1 MSKFAAVPIVSTHL
15 EDKYGFECK
24 VDYDKDFA
32 TDEYYSLKI
41 ATYKKKIVGN
51 LEIHITDRF
60 KFVEAPDT
68 YKYQSTTVE
77 IVQGTEFQEIKIDKM
92 WQLLMLIDMLQGV
105 QWHSSERDADMYSA
119 DKSDNIMNNKQN
131 LNEPQN
137 QQLNIAGVRHSAN
150 FHAKAIIKKLTS
162 RPYLDDDG
170 FYDMIADEEQ
180 MIEIIEKYLERHYV

>member
-1 MSKFAAVPIVSTHL
+1 MTLEQYKKLQEAGAHEALWFELLNASGFAGVLP
-15 EDKYGFECK
+15 DGKYGFECK
-24 VDYDKDFA
+24 VDYDKDFE

-51 LEIHITDRF
+51 LEIHITDSF

-105 QWHSSERDADMYSA
+105 Q
-119 DKSDNIMNNKQN
+119 
-131 LNEPQN
+131 
-137 QQLNIAGVRHSAN
+137 RHS
-150 FHAKAIIKKLTS
+150 
-162 RPYLDDDG
+162 G
-170 FYDMIADEEQ
+170 
-180 MIEIIEKYLERHYV
+180 

>member
-1 MSKFAAVPIVSTHL
+1 MSNEEQNGFFANTLLAVVPIVSTHL

-51 LEIHITDRF
+51 LEIHITDSF

-77 IVQGTEFQEIKIDKM
+77 IVQGTEYQEIKIDKM

-105 QWHSSERDADMYSA
+105 QRHSS
-119 DKSDNIMNNKQN
+119 
-131 LNEPQN
+131 
-137 QQLNIAGVRHSAN
+137 
-150 FHAKAIIKKLTS
+150 
-162 RPYLDDDG
+162 
-170 FYDMIADEEQ
+170 
-180 MIEIIEKYLERHYV
+180 

>member
-1 MSKFAAVPIVSTHL
+1 MSNEEQNGFFANTLLAAVPIVSTHL

-51 LEIHITDRF
+51 LEIHITDSF

-92 WQLLMLIDMLQGV
+92 WPVEWYERKTENLPISDVVGR
-105 QWHSSERDADMYSA
+105 SEQYHCELHDFGRK
-119 DKSDNIMNNKQN
+119 DKRCDKQCDGCKAMN
-131 LNEPQN
+131 
-137 QQLNIAGVRHSAN
+137 
-150 FHAKAIIKKLTS
+150 
-162 RPYLDDDG
+162 LD
-170 FYDMIADEEQ
+170 
-180 MIEIIEKYLERHYV
+180 

>member
-1 MSKFAAVPIVSTHL
+1 MTNRNTEGNFANTLLAAVPIVSTHL

-51 LEIHITDRF
+51 LEIHITDSF

-105 QWHSSERDADMYSA
+105 QRHSS
-119 DKSDNIMNNKQN
+119 
-131 LNEPQN
+131 
-137 QQLNIAGVRHSAN
+137 
-150 FHAKAIIKKLTS
+150 
-162 RPYLDDDG
+162 
-170 FYDMIADEEQ
+170 
-180 MIEIIEKYLERHYV
+180 

>member
-1 MSKFAAVPIVSTHL
+1 MKNDIIKFLLGEKSFKWIWFGEKYPTEQGAFWWRKHLRQFINKNHYCEKCSKDLTEEHIVSTHL
-15 EDKYGFECK
+15 EGKYGFECK

-51 LEIHITDRF
+51 LEIHITDSF

-68 YKYQSTTVE
+68 YKYQSTIVE

-105 QWHSSERDADMYSA
+105 QRNSS
-119 DKSDNIMNNKQN
+119 
-131 LNEPQN
+131 
-137 QQLNIAGVRHSAN
+137 
-150 FHAKAIIKKLTS
+150 
-162 RPYLDDDG
+162 
-170 FYDMIADEEQ
+170 
-180 MIEIIEKYLERHYV
+180 

>member
-1 MSKFAAVPIVSTHL
+1 MSNEEQNGFFANTLLAAVPIVSTHL

-51 LEIHITDRF
+51 LEIHITDSF

-77 IVQGTEFQEIKIDKM
+77 IVQGIEFQEIKIDKM

-105 QWHSSERDADMYSA
+105 CDGLTMERLLKFLQA
-119 DKSDNIMNNKQN
+119 NPVMNETHN
-131 LNEPQN
+131 LDTKEH
-137 QQLNIAGVRHSAN
+137 V
-150 FHAKAIIKKLTS
+150 
-162 RPYLDDDG
+162 
-170 FYDMIADEEQ
+170 
-180 MIEIIEKYLERHYV
+180 

>member
-1 MSKFAAVPIVSTHL
+1 MSNEEQNGFFANTLLAAVPIVSTHL

-24 VDYDKDFA
+24 VDYDKDC
-32 TDEYYSLKI
+32 LKI

-51 LEIHITDRF
+51 LEIHITDSF

-105 QWHSSERDADMYSA
+105 QRHSS
-119 DKSDNIMNNKQN
+119 
-131 LNEPQN
+131 
-137 QQLNIAGVRHSAN
+137 
-150 FHAKAIIKKLTS
+150 
-162 RPYLDDDG
+162 
-170 FYDMIADEEQ
+170 
-180 MIEIIEKYLERHYV
+180 

>member
-1 MSKFAAVPIVSTHL
+1 MDTKNETPKNNFNSTIGNTVLSAVPIVSTHL

-32 TDEYYSLKI
+32 ADEYYSLKI

-51 LEIHITDRF
+51 LEIHITDIF

-105 QWHSSERDADMYSA
+105 Q
-119 DKSDNIMNNKQN
+119 
-131 LNEPQN
+131 
-137 QQLNIAGVRHSAN
+137 RHSN
-150 FHAKAIIKKLTS
+150 GQ
-162 RPYLDDDG
+162 G
-170 FYDMIADEEQ
+170 FVSVAEIELPQFKPQ
-180 MIEIIEKYLERHYV
+180 MQPN

>member
-1 MSKFAAVPIVSTHL
+1 MEEKLKGIIKKLEDERIKQKLSYEEIAKKINSTIVSTLL

-51 LEIHITDRF
+51 LEIHITDSF

-77 IVQGTEFQEIKIDKM
+77 IVQGAEFQEIKIDKM

-105 QWHSSERDADMYSA
+105 QRHSS
-119 DKSDNIMNNKQN
+119 
-131 LNEPQN
+131 
-137 QQLNIAGVRHSAN
+137 
-150 FHAKAIIKKLTS
+150 
-162 RPYLDDDG
+162 
-170 FYDMIADEEQ
+170 
-180 MIEIIEKYLERHYV
+180 